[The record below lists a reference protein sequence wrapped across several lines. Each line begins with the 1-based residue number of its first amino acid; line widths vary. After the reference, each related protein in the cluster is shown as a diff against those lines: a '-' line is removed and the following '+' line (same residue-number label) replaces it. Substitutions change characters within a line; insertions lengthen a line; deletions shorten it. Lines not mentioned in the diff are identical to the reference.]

1 MPAAREPQ
9 PSSPHTADSATRR
22 LLRYAWRLPAVLLHV
37 LVAIPCALLVAS
49 AWGKRTRADGS
60 RPAERIT
67 RWWSATLIRRFGLQI
82 ESRGEV
88 LSGPVMVVAN
98 HVSWLDIV
106 LINSQRATGFV
117 AKSEIARWPGVG
129 WLAGHAGTIYHQR
142 GNTDSLVAVMEQMV
156 RELRAGNAVGVF
168 PEGGSGDGS
177 RVRTFHARIFQAALD
192 AQAPIQPA
200 ALRYGRDGMQ
210 DPRVPFARGEGFF
223 PNFFRLLGA
232 PPMTASIEFLAPVPA
247 DSRRAMA
254 AASRAGIVAALG
266 LHDA

>member
-1 MPAAREPQ
+1 M
-9 PSSPHTADSATRR
+9 RR
-22 LLRYAWRLPAVLLHV
+22 LLRYAWRLPAVLLHI

-49 AWGKRTRADGS
+49 AWGKRARADGS

-67 RWWSATLIRRFGLQI
+67 RWWSATLIRRFGLRI
-82 ESRGEV
+82 EAKGEI
-88 LSGPVMVVAN
+88 LPGAVMLVAN

-129 WLAGHAGTIYHQR
+129 WLAGHAGTIYHKR

-177 RVRTFHARIFQAALD
+177 RVRTFHGRIFQAALD
-192 AQAPIQPA
+192 ADAPIQPV
-200 ALRYGRDGMQ
+200 ALRYGRDGKQ
-210 DPRVPFARGEGFF
+210 DLRVPFARGEGFF
-223 PNFFRLLGA
+223 PNFMRLLGA
-232 PPMTASIEFLAPVPA
+232 PPMTASIQFLAPVPA
-247 DSRRAMA
+247 DSRRTMA
-254 AASRAGIVAALG
+254 EASRAAIAGALG
-266 LHDA
+266 LDNS